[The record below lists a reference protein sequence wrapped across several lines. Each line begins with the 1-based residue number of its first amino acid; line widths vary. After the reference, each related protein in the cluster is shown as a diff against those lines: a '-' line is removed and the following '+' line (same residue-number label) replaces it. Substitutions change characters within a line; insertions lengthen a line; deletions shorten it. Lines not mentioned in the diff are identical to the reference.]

1 MATVVREGLLG
12 CDGFRLESPKGLVG
26 WIEETWLGPGDQPAA
41 FAVRTTDGREALLL
55 AEDVASVS
63 VESELLLM
71 RSGARLLELD
81 VPRVNVPVG
90 NGLSASWRTTGRVLD
105 PPDPPGL
112 GARALLAFRPW
123 RLAPQ
128 SRPEAER
135 PFWVTLVLVYAAL
148 TVIVGLLIGL
158 DFLAARLAI

>member
-1 MATVVREGLLG
+1 MATVIHTNLLG
-12 CDGFRLESPKGLVG
+12 CDGFRLESPEGLVG
-26 WIEETWLGPGDQPAA
+26 WVEETWLGPGDEPAA

-55 AEDVASVS
+55 VEDVATVAH
-63 VESELLLM
+63 ESELLHM
-71 RSGARLLELD
+71 RPEARLLELD
-81 VPRVNVPVG
+81 VPRVEVHP
-90 NGLSASWRTTGRVLD
+90 GLGVAASWRTTGRVLE

-123 RLAPQ
+123 RLAPP

-135 PFWVTLVLVYAAL
+135 PFWVTLVVAYVAL

-158 DFLAARLAI
+158 DFLAAALAT